1 MFKNLGMREFYRL
14 KGVLHYMRNH
24 GLSLEEPPQVSLST
38 EGGTPLNGRYTYQ
51 CKY

>member
-24 GLSLEEPPQVSLST
+24 GLSLEEARAKMSGST
-38 EGGTPLNGRYTYQ
+38 EGVPR
-51 CKY
+51 